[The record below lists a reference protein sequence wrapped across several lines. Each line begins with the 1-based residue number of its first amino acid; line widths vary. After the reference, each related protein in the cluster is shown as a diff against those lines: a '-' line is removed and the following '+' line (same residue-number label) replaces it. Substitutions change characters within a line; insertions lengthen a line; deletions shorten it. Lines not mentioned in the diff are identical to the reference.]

1 MGDLL
6 LDVEDMMHEWIISL
20 PIEEVKEITTPCDVI
35 ASINEEAEEEMKNR
49 LWELVKYEINFFALI
64 ERLQNYTNNI
74 KKVEDSE
81 TESEQEEEEYNS
93 EEE

>member
-20 PIEEVKEITTPCDVI
+20 PIEEVKEITNPGDVI

-49 LWELVKYEINFFALI
+49 LWELVKYEINFFSLI

-81 TESEQEEEEYNS
+81 TESEEENSDEE
-93 EEE
+93 

>member
-1 MGDLL
+1 MADLL

-20 PIEEVKEITTPCDVI
+20 PIEEVKEITNPGDVI
-35 ASINEEAEEEMKNR
+35 ASINEEAEDEMKNR
-49 LWELVKYEINFFALI
+49 LWELVKYEINFFSLI

-81 TESEQEEEEYNS
+81 TESEQEEEEENS
-93 EEE
+93 DEE

>member
-6 LDVEDMMHEWIISL
+6 LDVEDMMHAWIISL
-20 PIEEVKEITTPCDVI
+20 PIDEVKEITNPGDVI

-49 LWELVKYEINFFALI
+49 LWELVKYEINFFSLI

>member
-1 MGDLL
+1 
-6 LDVEDMMHEWIISL
+6 MHDWIISL
-20 PIEEVKEITTPCDVI
+20 PIDEVKEVMTPGDVI

-49 LWELVKYEINFFALI
+49 LWELVKYEVNFFALI

-74 KKVEDSE
+74 KKEEDSE
-81 TESEQEEEEYNS
+81 TESENEQEEEEYNS